1 MNMVAI
7 QDAETR
13 SEDSGRSLAD
23 ILATAEQAAGQVAS
37 IATAA
42 EEQSAASEEITRSLG
57 RIDDIA
63 KRNGALAQQAG
74 QAIDG
79 LAEQTA
85 TLRQLIVA
93 LQKSHAA

>member
-1 MNMVAI
+1 M
-7 QDAETR
+7 
-13 SEDSGRSLAD
+13 
-23 ILATAEQAAGQVAS
+23 AS
-37 IATAA
+37 PEHSRRGLSFRAA
-42 EEQSAASEEITRSLG
+42 EEQPAASEEITRSLG
-57 RIDDIA
+57 RIGDIA

-79 LAEQTA
+79 LPEQAA